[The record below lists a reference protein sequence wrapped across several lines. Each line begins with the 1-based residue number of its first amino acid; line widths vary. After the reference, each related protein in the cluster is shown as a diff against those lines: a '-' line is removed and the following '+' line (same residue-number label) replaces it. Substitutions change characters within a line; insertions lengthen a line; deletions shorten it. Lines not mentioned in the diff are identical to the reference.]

1 MHGAA
6 QPVAAV
12 SSGRVPTA
20 ATIRPKSLSK
30 AVGNGCDADRAD
42 EHLQAGIQV
51 TPAATLATRG
61 EDITRLP

>member
-1 MHGAA
+1 MGRRVHGAA

-30 AVGNGCDADRAD
+30 AVGNGCDAAAED
-42 EHLQAGIQV
+42 AG
-51 TPAATLATRG
+51 G
-61 EDITRLP
+61 EASRRCGSR